1 VKAAVGFVL
10 ALASATLLYPLLQP
24 LLAAPLFE
32 RENFRG
38 RRLPVAAGLVI
49 VLAVL
54 TVISG
59 WLVVDVLWDARRIRL
74 ELSLHAAAV
83 ATLGFGLL
91 GLLDD
96 LAGSGGRRGFRGHL
110 EALSHG
116 ELTTGLVKLVGGGL
130 VAIVAVA
137 PWVGESFRQ
146 LVAGALV
153 VALSANLAN
162 LLDRAP
168 GRVGKASLLAFAAL
182 ALTSRMAVA
191 LTGPAII
198 AGAGA
203 GLLVPD
209 VRERCMLGD
218 TGANVLGAGA
228 GLGLVLTTTPGAWEI
243 GAVVL
248 LALNL
253 ASEWVSFSR
262 VIDRLGPLRW
272 FDRLGAPPR

>member
-1 VKAAVGFVL
+1 VKAAAGFVL
-10 ALASATLLYPLLQP
+10 ALAVATLLYPMLQP
-24 LLAAPLFE
+24 LLALPLFE

-38 RRLPVAAGLVI
+38 RRLPVAAGLIV

-54 TVISG
+54 AVIGG
-59 WLVVDVLWDARRIRL
+59 WLVVDVLWDAQRVRL

-83 ATLGFGLL
+83 ATVGFGLL

-110 EALSHG
+110 EALAHG
-116 ELTTGLVKLVGGGL
+116 ELTTGMVKLVGGGL
-130 VAIVAVA
+130 VAIIAVA

-182 ALTSRMAVA
+182 ALTSRMALA
-191 LTGPAII
+191 LTGPAIV

-228 GLGLVLTTTPGAWEI
+228 GLGLVMTTTPGAWEI

-253 ASEWVSFSR
+253 SSEWVSFGR

-272 FDRLGAPPR
+272 LDRLGAPPR